1 MLKLL
6 KYLKQ
11 SYMQILFIIA
21 LLVLQAYSDLS
32 LPQYTS
38 EIVNVGIQQGGI
50 ERSTPDVIRET
61 EFNKLLLFV
70 NKNDKKFVKN
80 QYELLS
86 KDNLSEDSYKSY
98 LESYQILEQENL
110 YHLAT
115 KEEETISQ
123 LDDVMSKA
131 FLPLLLFEGET
142 KEAIKIQEEF
152 KKNLPANMVGQ
163 DIFTVLSRMPEEQ
176 GEKLVAELGTQL
188 KNMPDTIVDQMAI
201 AAVKSEYTAIGVD
214 MDRIQTNFI
223 LFAGAKM
230 LGFALVSMIATILVG
245 YFAAKVAATLGKSLR
260 SLVFKKVVSFSNHE
274 FDHFSTAS
282 LITRSTN
289 DIQQIQMLMV
299 FLLRII
305 FYAPILGIGGVI
317 KVLNT
322 NTSMAWIIAVAVM
335 AIVTLVIVI
344 FSVAMPKFKLMQV
357 FVDKLNLVTR
367 EILTGLSVIRAFS
380 TQRHEEKRFDV
391 ANKDLTNTNLFVNRT
406 MTFMMP
412 MMMLLMNVITV
423 LIVWK
428 GAQGIDAGNMQVGDL
443 MAFIQYT
450 MQIIMSFFMISM
462 VSIMLP
468 RASVSAV
475 RIAEVLDTPESIIDP
490 VVREQCKEEK
500 KGYVEFRNVDFCYP
514 GAKENVLSDLTF
526 TAKPGET
533 TAIIGSTG
541 SGKSTLINLIP
552 RFYDV
557 TGGELFVDG
566 VDVRKISQHDLRD
579 KLGFVPQKGVLFSGT
594 IDSNIRYGKQDAT
607 QEEVNKAAR
616 IAQATDFIVEKEE
629 GYQSTISQGG
639 NNVSGG
645 QKQRLAIAR
654 AIAKDPEIYIFDD
667 SFSALD
673 YKTDVTLRRA
683 LREEIGESTI
693 IIVAQRISTIMN
705 AEQIIVIDEGKIVG
719 KGTHK
724 ELLRNCEVYHQIAS
738 SQLSKEELENE

>member
-163 DIFTVLSRMPEEQ
+163 DIFTVLSRIPEEQ